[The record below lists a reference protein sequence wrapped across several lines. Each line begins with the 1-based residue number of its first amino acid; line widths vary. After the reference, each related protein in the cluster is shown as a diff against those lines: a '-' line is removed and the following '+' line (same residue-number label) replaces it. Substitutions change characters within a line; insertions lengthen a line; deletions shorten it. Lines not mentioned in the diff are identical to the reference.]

1 MNFQVRSLVI
11 IFLLFLVDFAQSGLL
26 NSLND
31 NQGHELIMNIEEPI
45 DEVFLKTKVI
55 CSYFKVYLNRPII
68 KDN

>member
-11 IFLLFLVDFAQSGLL
+11 IFLLFLLDFAQSGLL

-45 DEVFLKTKVI
+45 DEVFSKTKIFAVI
-55 CSYFKVYLNRPII
+55 LKFI
-68 KDN
+68 

>member
-11 IFLLFLVDFAQSGLL
+11 IFLLFLLDFAQSGLL

-45 DEVFLKTKVI
+45 DEVFLKTKVFAVI
-55 CSYFKVYLNRPII
+55 LKFI
-68 KDN
+68 